1 MNEIVDDD
9 MNGLAAHESGHCN
22 ENGTENDDSKYNLK
36 TTENDKYQLL
46 VLIGSMRNGS
56 DAGCE
61 LIELPVEIAKC
72 YEKTIEFFRQ
82 ICAFNLFESVD
93 DDEADMIKFGKDV
106 ISSVDIEDVEEGFA
120 GQGASGTVTQ
130 CLYTRL
136 RMYRGRSL
144 RTKVRHCAPKSLVR
158 NDVIGTYLA
167 KKTIKYDAQSESK
180 IRKEIANLSKCS
192 NYENQSEFIVIY
204 YGHSHDIGYEVNIYL
219 EWMDKFSIDK
229 YLPIPINVLSH
240 VSRSILE
247 GLKVM
252 FDNKIMHRD
261 LKPVNI
267 LVNSEGFVKL
277 GDFGISKKEGT
288 ENGRNPKYG
297 KKSEIWNYGICLWEM
312 YKGDYPYHE
321 NGCEFIK
328 EAIKSGIGRYAQE
341 DIQYTPLRDL
351 IVGCVENDLSKR
363 WTTKQ
368 IENCEFHR
376 DTMPAPVTL
385 QWIAC
390 SCSKRQ
396 NSSKYNPL
404 VKRRQVLLQSRRG

>member
-9 MNGLAAHESGHCN
+9 MNGSSAHENGHCN
-22 ENGTENDDSKYNLK
+22 ENGTENDGDKYNLK

-56 DAGCE
+56 EAGCE
-61 LIELPVEIAKC
+61 LIELSAEIAKC
-72 YEKTIEFFRQ
+72 YEKTIEFFRK

-93 DDEADMIKFGKDV
+93 EDEADMTKFGKD
-106 ISSVDIEDVEEGFA
+106 IIPAIEIEDVEGGF
-120 GQGASGTVTQ
+120 
-130 CLYTRL
+130 
-136 RMYRGRSL
+136 
-144 RTKVRHCAPKSLVR
+144 
-158 NDVIGTYLA
+158 TYLA

-204 YGHSHDIGYEVNIYL
+204 YGHSHDIPYEVNIYL

-229 YLPIPINVLSH
+229 YLPIPIKVLSH

-267 LVNSEGFVKL
+267 LVNSKGFVKL
-277 GDFGISKKEGT
+277 GDFGISKKLDKSSQQCNTGVGTPIYMAPERLMEGA
-288 ENGRNPKYG
+288 ENDRNVKYG

-312 YKGDYPYHE
+312 CKGDYPYHE
-321 NGCEFIK
+321 RGCEFIK

-351 IVGCVENDLSKR
+351 IVGCPYELG
-363 WTTKQ
+363 TEQ
-368 IENCEFHR
+368 ISAEKSGKLVNFPGTR
-376 DTMPAPVTL
+376 DSSMDRLLVL
-385 QWIAC
+385 QAA
-390 SCSKRQ
+390 KLQ
-396 NSSKYNPL
+396 KYNPL